1 MKRHPAY
8 LAAGMLLF
16 AVFACNLS
24 KNSNNNNS
32 NNSNKNSNSNTSK
45 ATPQPTRA
53 ANADVYVDKIYM
65 AKDKDGQAG
74 DETTSYAP
82 DDRTVHC
89 LIELNKAKK
98 GTEVRFIWKAA
109 EVEGSRDEEIK
120 TIDYTTNSFENKVHG
135 HLTLP
140 RDWPTGKYR
149 VEVYINGSLDKTID
163 YTVE

>member
-8 LAAGMLLF
+8 LAAGLLLF
-16 AVFACNLS
+16 AVLACNLS
-24 KNSNNNNS
+24 KNSNNS
-32 NNSNKNSNSNTSK
+32 NNSNKNSNTNTNK
-45 ATPQPTRA
+45 ATPQPTRP
-53 ANADVYVDKIYM
+53 ANAEVYVDKIYM
-65 AKDKDGQAG
+65 AEDNNGKAG

-82 DDRTVHC
+82 GDRTVHC
-89 LIELNKAKK
+89 IIDLNKAKK
-98 GTEVRFIWKAA
+98 GTEVRFVWKAVDVA
-109 EVEGSRDEEIK
+109 GSQNEEIK

-149 VEVYINGSLDKTID
+149 VEVSINGSLDKTID